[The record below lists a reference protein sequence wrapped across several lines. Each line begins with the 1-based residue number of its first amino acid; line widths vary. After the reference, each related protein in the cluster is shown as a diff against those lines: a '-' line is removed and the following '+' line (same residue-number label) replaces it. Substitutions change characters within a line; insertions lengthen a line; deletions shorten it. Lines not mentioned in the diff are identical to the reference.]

1 MSDMISVAWQRA
13 MHQLEEE
20 GVSIAAEEETVLETV
35 RQDFENLAAPIQ
47 DQPGFEDEAP
57 KLAAWMVTYAL
68 ERDRIGLTDYE
79 SF

>member
-1 MSDMISVAWQRA
+1 MSDQISVAWQRA
-13 MHQLEEE
+13 MQQLEVE
-20 GVSIAAEEETVLETV
+20 GVSVAADEQTVLETV
-35 RQDFENLAAPIQ
+35 RQDFESLAAPIQ
-47 DQPGFEDEAP
+47 DQPGFEEEAP

>member
-13 MHQLEEE
+13 MHQLEED
-20 GVSIAAEEETVLETV
+20 GMSIAVDEETVLETV

>member
-13 MHQLEEE
+13 MQQLQEE
-20 GVSIAAEEETVLETV
+20 GISIAADEQSVVEAV

-79 SF
+79 NF